1 MRNGRKVKSVGP
13 ASLDE
18 INVMLERKK
27 FNAEFLIVAHGLNGA
42 LSYLRKIGCS
52 ESAVREFEL
61 AHYVESPAPAPTPSL
76 TAVESVENV
85 ASAPE
90 IAAEESM
97 VSGGAE
103 AQPPPRRRR
112 RSETTS

>member
-18 INVMLERKK
+18 INVTLERKK
-27 FNAEFLIVAHGLNGA
+27 LSAELLIAAHGLSGA

-61 AHYVESPAPAPTPSL
+61 AHHVESPPPAPAPSL
-76 TAVESVENV
+76 TVVESVENV
-85 ASAPE
+85 AQAPE
-90 IAAEESM
+90 VAAEESM
-97 VSGGAE
+97 ASEGAE

-112 RSETTS
+112 RTETTS